1 MARLMERLQKV
12 DNDSPTD
19 SATTSQLDQ
28 ASLTAATLPEK
39 DSKKSEQGSSNEP
52 KGLVR
57 KTSGSLKLERRPMSN
72 KAKPSLIRHSSLG
85 ILPSSIPIGFGG
97 GFVYDDHYIDA
108 AKRRKEASAKPSRQ
122 GQT

>member
-52 KGLVR
+52 KG
-57 KTSGSLKLERRPMSN
+57 RRPMSN

>member
-39 DSKKSEQGSSNEP
+39 DSKKSEQGSCSEP

-85 ILPSSIPIGFGG
+85 ILPSSIAIGG